1 MFSES
6 IAHLVQKISAAV
18 TPWLV
23 CCAAVSAV
31 LWLISL
37 RFWKSLFARPIARFY
52 DLSLMKEVSLVCVV
66 LAFVFT
72 VVPKNDRGMG
82 GN

>member
-1 MFSES
+1 MIAQHTYNLLES
-6 IAHLVQKISAAV
+6 AVPWILGGAAV
-18 TPWLV
+18 F
-23 CCAAVSAV
+23 AV
-31 LWLISL
+31 LWILSL
-37 RFWKSLFARPIARFY
+37 SFWKRLFARPIARFY